1 LLELEEVQALI
12 GRFDPQSLSFP
23 WQHPD
28 PAMDDLYRQVRRVV
42 QKRTSRHAIFREV
55 WRLANATD
63 LAATRFD
70 LADKPI
76 PHLSEPW
83 YC

>member
-1 LLELEEVQALI
+1 
-12 GRFDPQSLSFP
+12 
-23 WQHPD
+23 
-28 PAMDDLYRQVRRVV
+28 MDDLYRQVRRVV

-55 WRLANATD
+55 WRLANTTD
-63 LAATRFD
+63 LVATRFD